1 MKKNTHQFTSESVSA
16 GHPDKIAD
24 QISDAILDAYLAKDP
39 HAKVAIECL
48 ITTQRLLIA
57 GEVTSPEKVNAIEI
71 AKHVLDQIGYNDIS
85 VGFDWK
91 NAQIEDVIH
100 QQSPFHTC
108 IHRLTHQAPYHIHH
122 HHQHPKQHHLGTASL
137 QSQGKH

>member
-71 AKHVLDQIGYNDIS
+71 AKHVLDKIGYNDIPLAS
-85 VGFDWK
+85 IGK
-91 NAQIEDVIH
+91 
-100 QQSPFHTC
+100 
-108 IHRLTHQAPYHIHH
+108 TH
-122 HHQHPKQHHLGTASL
+122 KLKT
-137 QSQGKH
+137 